1 MPVPAVNYPRLSTDP
16 EGLALNK
23 DGTFWMSDE
32 YGPYVYLLSSKG
44 KVLQTIVPPAAI
56 IPKQNGKTNFTAA
69 VDPQTGRSANQGKS
83 QCPATLI
90 CAGADDP
97 RAGFEGLTTSP
108 SGDSLYVLLQSA
120 PVQDG
125 GPNKATNRYTR
136 FLKYDVDNLNNI
148 KLKEEYIVPLPQSSK
163 GNTLAQSELLWLNDH
178 QFLVLARDGNGAG
191 DSDTGSKYKSVSRVP
206 CSRSSPSA

>member
-1 MPVPAVNYPRLSTDP
+1 VRL
-16 EGLALNK
+16 
-23 DGTFWMSDE
+23 
-32 YGPYVYLLSSKG
+32 
-44 KVLQTIVPPAAI
+44 I
-56 IPKQNGKTNFTAA
+56 
-69 VDPQTGRSANQGKS
+69 
-83 QCPATLI
+83 LI
-90 CAGADDP
+90 LWTYA

-136 FLKYDVDNLNNI
+136 FLKYDVKNLNNI
-148 KLKEEYIVPLPQSSK
+148 KLEAEYIVPLPQSSK

-191 DSDTGSKYKSVSRVP
+191 DSDTGAKYKCVSP
-206 CSRSSPSA
+206 PHSPLFDRY

>member
-1 MPVPAVNYPRLSTDP
+1 MA
-16 EGLALNK
+16 
-23 DGTFWMSDE
+23 
-32 YGPYVYLLSSKG
+32 
-44 KVLQTIVPPAAI
+44 
-56 IPKQNGKTNFTAA
+56 
-69 VDPQTGRSANQGKS
+69 
-83 QCPATLI
+83 
-90 CAGADDP
+90 P

-178 QFLVLARDGNGAG
+178 QFLVLARDGTGAG
-191 DSDTGSKYKSVSRVP
+191 DSDTGSKYKCVSRPPSGVP
-206 CSRSSPSA
+206 ALRTATLTCSATPQVGRSDRHLSRDEHRRIQVRLTRPPRRARGGAGRQHHADRVPAVRAVHQRDAARALRAAQRRRGRRDADRLQVGDARARAGGR